1 MEMNQHPRTGRVV
14 MLVIAMVLVAGIVTV
29 ALLRDRIVNN
39 PQYQVSI
46 IGQGKISYQPDRAK
60 ITLGVQIDKAT
71 DAATALADLN
81 KKIDAIVKAVNQL
94 DAEKIKVETQNYSL
108 SPSYDYVD
116 GVSQVGGY
124 NANQQLLVE
133 VTGIDQQS
141 TMINKVIETASQAGI
156 NQVLSITFDTTNL
169 ENLKQEARIM
179 AINDAKSKAG
189 SLAEAA
195 GVTLGKVVG
204 WWENIVA
211 GPMYD
216 GKAYYS
222 EVGGMGAGGPVT
234 STPNVPVGD
243 QELIMEVTLNYRV
256 K

>member
-1 MEMNQHPRTGRVV
+1 MDMNQHPRTGRAAV
-14 MLVIAMVLVAGIVTV
+14 LVIAMILIAGIVVV

-46 IGQGKISYQPDRAK
+46 IGQGKINYQPDRAK

-71 DAATALADLN
+71 DATTALADLN
-81 KKIDAIVKAVNQL
+81 KKIDATVKAISQL
-94 DAEKIKVETQNYSL
+94 DPVKIKVETQNYSL
-108 SPSYDYVD
+108 SPSYDYVE

-141 TMINKVIETASQAGI
+141 TMVNKVIETASQAGI
-156 NQVLSITFDTTNL
+156 NQVLNIAFDTTNL
-169 ENLKQEARIM
+169 ENLKQEARIL

-204 WWENIVA
+204 WWENIVS
-211 GPMYD
+211 GPMYN

-222 EVGGMGAGGPVT
+222 EVGGMGSGGPVA